1 MIRRSAA
8 SGRDEGL
15 PLCQSPGGP
24 SVGGAIRGG
33 GSGGAVYPRREEAGE
48 GDSTRGGPTREGY
61 STREGGVSD
70 TRKRSITKK
79 RRVSQR
85 REEYYKKE

>member
-24 SVGGAIRGG
+24 SVGGAVRGG

-48 GDSTRGGPTREGY
+48 GDSTGG
-61 STREGGVSD
+61 
-70 TRKRSITKK
+70 
-79 RRVSQR
+79 
-85 REEYYKKE
+85 

>member
-1 MIRRSAA
+1 MKRRSAA

-24 SVGGAIRGG
+24 SVGGA
-33 GSGGAVYPRREEAGE
+33 VHPRREEAGE

-70 TRKRSITKK
+70 TKK